1 MQSYQVTF
9 RSMKA
14 LDTEWVDMTLLEEM
28 TEAQMEDYLKCKY
41 GEDAPTLIEAIKDKL
56 NNTLHE

>member
-1 MQSYQVTF
+1 
-9 RSMKA
+9 MKP